1 MIPLLEFVMIM
12 LNFVIWVNNEIIIKK
27 EMKIINWWKI
37 AFENFFLQFLKIMT
51 YSAQFLIYQTKK

>member
-27 EMKIINWWKI
+27 EMKKINWWKI
-37 AFENFFLQFLKIMT
+37 VIENFFYNF
-51 YSAQFLIYQTKK
+51 